1 MVPDAVP
8 RMEGVMANEPDS
20 IKAAFFKAK
29 FRAQEAQAGRLLRS
43 CCCASGEC
51 MCMDCLKGDHNACA
65 KHRQPERPE
74 FGASIADRVTYLEW
88 RMDQMEAPNAVR

>member
-1 MVPDAVP
+1 MSDVP
-8 RMEGVMANEPDS
+8 ES
-20 IKAAFFKAK
+20 TKAALVRLKL
-29 FRAQEAQAGRLLRS
+29 RAQEAQAGKLLRS

-65 KHRQPERPE
+65 KHREPEPPE

-88 RMDQMEAPNAVR
+88 RMDRIAK